1 MVAPLYT
8 TDSGLLFH
16 AGKILVV
23 TVGLPARGKTHIS
36 RALERY
42 LRWMGVKTQVVSL
55 GDYRRKTL
63 GGAQKLPS
71 DYFTLGAKSEETQE
85 LRKQISAGCEK
96 LVWDFFEAGGQ
107 VVIYDANNGRKANR
121 QALAEKFHKAGIH
134 VIMLESFCDNKEIIE
149 TNIRSVKISSPDYRN
164 WNPDQAVQD
173 YYNRIR
179 DHEKYY
185 EPIEETDW
193 PFIKIINVGEKVM
206 VNDIR
211 GYLQSRIVF
220 FLMNIHNRPRT
231 IYFARSGQSLIEHS
245 YKADS
250 DLSPAGWEYAEK
262 LKEFVLERRRKSL
275 EQRGMNSEERKL
287 VIWTSTRRRSHHT
300 AWPFIG
306 ASQVQPSGTIA
317 PHDGNLE
324 PPSPLHLSSHT
335 PVPLPMSTAVTMP
348 TTPQPGGPRL
358 NIKVVEKPQMSEIN
372 PGIWDG
378 LTPELVKKYYPEDWE
393 RFTKDPYAYRAPRA
407 ESYHDLSVR
416 LEPILIELEREQ
428 EDLLIIGHASV
439 IRCLL
444 AYLIGLPASEIPA
457 IEIARGD
464 LLEVVPASYGVHSQA
479 FHFWDG
485 PGRKGVLPDGTV
497 AGVDGA
503 IDGAGGEG
511 HEGHA
516 YAGGG
521 YGYAYGKD
529 ENNFYENYAE
539 DTKGKKKVIA
549 GLMSETSTVKIVQA
563 DGTVTDLGDEFGK
576 SNGVNGRG
584 GRSDVGVR
592 AKLAGGIDG
601 VGGDG
606 EDSNVGLEEKVVIL
620 PEDRTAS
627 GIDSDGPVAFTV

>member
-16 AGKILVV
+16 AGKILIV

-63 GGAQKLPS
+63 GGAQKLPP
-71 DYFTLGAKSEETQE
+71 DYFTLGEKTEETKA
-85 LRKQISAGCEK
+85 LRIKVSSGCEK
-96 LVWDFFEAGGQ
+96 TIWDYFGGGGQ
-107 VVIYDANNGRKANR
+107 VVIYDANNGTRAAR
-121 QALAEKFHKAGIH
+121 QALAEKFDKTGVH
-134 VIMLESFCDNKEIIE
+134 VIFLESLCDNQEIIE
-149 TNIRSVKISSPDYRN
+149 RNIRSVKISSPDYRG
-164 WNPDQAVQD
+164 WNPDKVVED
-173 YYNRIR
+173 YYRRIR

-185 EPIEETDW
+185 QPVEETTW
-193 PFIKIINVGEKVM
+193 PFIRIINVGEKIM
-206 VNDIR
+206 VNNIQ

-220 FLMNIHNRPRT
+220 FLMNIHTRYRT

-245 YKADS
+245 FKADS

-262 LKEFVLERRRKSL
+262 LKEFVLERRRKQGVSD
-275 EQRGMNSEERKL
+275 RRL

-300 AWPFIG
+300 AWPFLATAQ
-306 ASQVQPSGTIA
+306 ASAAEASVHMPEPTSPDALSTGTRIS
-317 PHDGNLE
+317 
-324 PPSPLHLSSHT
+324 SP
-335 PVPLPMSTAVTMP
+335 M
-348 TTPQPGGPRL
+348 L
-358 NIKVVEKPQMSEIN
+358 NVKVVEKPQMSEIN

-378 LTPELVKKYYPEDWE
+378 LSPDQARKYYPDDWE
-393 RFTKDPYAYRAPRA
+393 RFAKDPYAFRAPRA

-416 LEPILIELEREQ
+416 LEPVLIELERQQ

-485 PGRKGVLPDGTV
+485 PGRRGDG
-497 AGVDGA
+497 DGS
-503 IDGAGGEG
+503 
-511 HEGHA
+511 
-516 YAGGG
+516 
-521 YGYAYGKD
+521 GKD

-539 DTKGKKKVIA
+539 DTKGK
-549 GLMSETSTVKIVQA
+549 
-563 DGTVTDLGDEFGK
+563 
-576 SNGVNGRG
+576 R
-584 GRSDVGVR
+584 
-592 AKLAGGIDG
+592 
-601 VGGDG
+601 
-606 EDSNVGLEEKVVIL
+606 KVVV
-620 PEDRTAS
+620 EVGEGNTAAS
-627 GIDSDGPVAFTV
+627 